1 MKGQSLR
8 RGNYEYATTRV
19 KAKKASLLTKDNYPK
34 LLMMDLNEIGRFMGE
49 TKYKVEMTELA
60 ARYSGVDLIELGFP
74 RTSPGPTGRSTA
86 SAPETSRTWSRPIS
100 EGGTSGT

>member
-19 KAKKASLLTKDNYPK
+19 KAKKSSLLTKDNYPK

-60 ARYSGVDLIELGFP
+60 ARY
-74 RTSPGPTGRSTA
+74 
-86 SAPETSRTWSRPIS
+86 
-100 EGGTSGT
+100 